1 MRSAFVPQVA
11 TPATP
16 VYAPPTAFDTPVLIV
31 GAGPVG
37 LALAGD
43 LGWRGI
49 PCILVEKSDGAI
61 SQPKM
66 DMVGVRSMEF
76 CRRWG
81 IVPWV
86 EGSPYPRDYPQ
97 DNVWV
102 SSMTGWEFGRERMPG
117 LADEPCPAESPQKR
131 ERCPQDMFDPI
142 LTRFARSFAHVQ
154 VRYSTELL
162 SFAQDAQGVTVQLQ
176 SQHATNDG
184 EALPQTLRAQYLV
197 GCDGAASLV
206 RQSLGIAMQGQ
217 PVLTYTT
224 NVIFR
229 CPQFTALHDKGR
241 AYRFIIIG
249 EQGTWATLVAING
262 RDRWRFSI
270 VGSDSKRSYT
280 EDEVREA
287 IVRAMGQVFDF
298 EILSMMHWVRREL
311 VADRYGEG
319 RVQLAGDAVHL
330 TSPTGGFGMNTG
342 IQDAVGLSWALEACL
357 RGWGGA
363 GLLQAYERERRP
375 VALRNVREASGNL
388 SRMLSPRVRNPGKAI
403 FAPGPQGDAA
413 RAAFGEEYTAMMKRE
428 WYTNGIHLGYRYE
441 GSPVIVPDGTPEPP
455 DEVSHYVQTARPG
468 HRAPHVWLAP
478 GRSTLDLFGRGF
490 VLLCL
495 GATPDSASPVLQDL
509 RAAAADCGL
518 PLTLIDLDQPEVLQA
533 YVNRLVLVRPDGHVA
548 WRGDSAPQGAAARAL
563 MDRVRGVSGA
573 ECAA

>member
-1 MRSAFVPQVA
+1 M
-11 TPATP
+11 
-16 VYAPPTAFDTPVLIV
+16 
-31 GAGPVG
+31 
-37 LALAGD
+37 
-43 LGWRGI
+43 
-49 PCILVEKSDGAI
+49 
-61 SQPKM
+61 
-66 DMVGVRSMEF
+66 
-76 CRRWG
+76 
-81 IVPWV
+81 
-86 EGSPYPRDYPQ
+86 
-97 DNVWV
+97 
-102 SSMTGWEFGRERMPG
+102 
-117 LADEPCPAESPQKR
+117 
-131 ERCPQDMFDPI
+131 
-142 LTRFARSFAHVQ
+142 
-154 VRYSTELL
+154 
-162 SFAQDAQGVTVQLQ
+162 
-176 SQHATNDG
+176 
-184 EALPQTLRAQYLV
+184 
-197 GCDGAASLV
+197 
-206 RQSLGIAMQGQ
+206 
-217 PVLTYTT
+217 
-224 NVIFR
+224 
-229 CPQFTALHDKGR
+229 
-241 AYRFIIIG
+241 
-249 EQGTWATLVAING
+249 
-262 RDRWRFSI
+262 
-270 VGSDSKRSYT
+270 
-280 EDEVREA
+280 
-287 IVRAMGQVFDF
+287 
-298 EILSMMHWVRREL
+298 
-311 VADRYGEG
+311 
-319 RVQLAGDAVHL
+319 QLAGDAVHL

-342 IQDAVGLSWALEACL
+342 IQDAVGLSWVLEACL

-455 DEVSHYVQTARPG
+455 DEVSNYVQTARPG

-495 GATPDSASPVLQDL
+495 GATPDSASPALQDL

-563 MDRVRGVSGA
+563 VDRVRGVSAA